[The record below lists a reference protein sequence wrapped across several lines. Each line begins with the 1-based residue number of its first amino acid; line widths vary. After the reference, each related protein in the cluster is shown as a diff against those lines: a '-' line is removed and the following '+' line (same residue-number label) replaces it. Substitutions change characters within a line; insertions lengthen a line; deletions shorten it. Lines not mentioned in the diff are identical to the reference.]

1 MSDFIPATTWPLK
14 WSVGDN
20 RFARE
25 GDINTKSLSLFIP
38 QECMAEF
45 ASYINRLAGETDK
58 LRSGKTY
65 DHTNQEEVE
74 TKGFYI
80 NAKGCDGKY
89 GPFGNI
95 NLAQIPAKTAVASGE
110 IPF

>member
-14 WSVGDN
+14 WSVENN

-25 GDINTKSLSLFIP
+25 GDTNTKKLSLFIP
-38 QECMAEF
+38 QDCMAEF

-58 LRSGKTY
+58 LRTGKTY
-65 DHTNQEEVE
+65 DHTNKEEVE
-74 TKGFYI
+74 VHGFYI
-80 NAKGCDGKY
+80 NAKGAESRY
-89 GPFGNI
+89 GDFGNI
-95 NLAQIPAKTAVASGE
+95 NLQQIPAKTAVASGD